1 MTRIYDNGIAVAFS
15 GPFFC
20 SRQMGQS
27 GAYLLNLSNCMCRL
41 VDLSVMV
48 SASLERVDK
57 Q

>member
-41 VDLSVMV
+41 VDLSAMV